1 MENSETRPRP
11 GAPPRLD
18 QPKAILEYLLDIE
31 IERLQTA
38 IRIER
43 ERKIVFPETTVIIRD
58 ILKLH
63 SAIQVKQPD
72 SVDEINIDNVDWD
85 KLSL

>member
-18 QPKAILEYLLDIE
+18 QPKAMLEYLLDIE
-31 IERLQTA
+31 VERLQTA

-63 SAIQVKQPD
+63 GAIYGNDNGKV
-72 SVDEINIDNVDWD
+72 EIDKRTDTGDIDRYQ
-85 KLSL
+85 